1 MKFDKSYYQFNSQ
14 DLDRPALGWYFR
26 LWKRFCQTGPVLE
39 FGCGVGH
46 LARRL
51 STCAPTYGFEINE
64 YALSQIK
71 AVAPEVRIVSSL
83 SELPN
88 ASLSSIIALHVL
100 EHIPDSELL
109 TIGSEFKRLLSSK
122 GRILLVVPDVGG
134 EAERLKLKQWMG
146 YTDPTHI
153 NLKSATQWQ
162 SFFEQSWGVNVVKMN
177 ADGYYDFPYVKL
189 SSLKIFSEFGRLLR
203 TAFQFIFAALL
214 LPPGDGE
221 ACVFILEK
229 RE

>member
-26 LWKRFCQTGPVLE
+26 LWKRFCIRGPVLE

-51 STCAPTYGFEINE
+51 STCASTYGLEINE
-64 YALSQIK
+64 YAFSQIK
-71 AVAPEVRIVSSL
+71 NVAPRVEIISSL
-83 SELPN
+83 SELPA
-88 ASLSSIIALHVL
+88 ASLGSIVALHVL
-100 EHIPDSELL
+100 EHISDSELK
-109 TIGSEFKRLLSSK
+109 TIGSEFKRLLISK

-134 EAERLKLKQWMG
+134 EAERLKQKQWMG

-153 NLKSATQWQ
+153 NLKSAAQWK
-162 SFFEQSWGVNVVKMN
+162 SFFENDWSVNVVKMN
-177 ADGYYDFPYVKL
+177 ADGYYDFPYVKIP
-189 SSLKIFSEFGRLLR
+189 SSKMFGEFGRLLR
-203 TAFQFIFAALL
+203 TAIQFTFAALL